1 MRQLWPPRRTRGTER
16 TPRNHSR
23 GVTGENEPGTPA
35 PHRKA
40 QCCSFSPALY
50 CPSGWRPEGGSPA
63 ALVKWGSGALIC
75 GTSRALETRV
85 LSPAPAS
92 PRNPLRSFALRPCPQ
107 APRPSLIGSRPA
119 EVPRKATPP
128 RSPATPVGSAP
139 SFSFSGLQGPEG
151 SLQARLSLV
160 PYQPSPAPY
169 VTSVQR
175 RRGRRKCARPG
186 SREARLRCHSLA
198 SGGSSGSGLGDSEA
212 DGESERGRRNE
223 AAAGPGRAWR
233 LTAPRRPPSHL
244 LQAAAR
250 TPQGLALRGPLG
262 SSDRGSRAPD
272 PTL

>member
-1 MRQLWPPRRTRGTER
+1 MLLFLSCPLLPFRMEARRRESCRPGKVGFGSPDLRDQPRARDQGAV
-16 TPRNHSR
+16 SR
-23 GVTGENEPGTPA
+23 PGLAPQPA
-35 PHRKA
+35 PQPRP
-40 QCCSFSPALY
+40 QAL
-50 CPSGWRPEGGSPA
+50 P
-63 ALVKWGSGALIC
+63 
-75 GTSRALETRV
+75 T
-85 LSPAPAS
+85 SPAPVSHWFATRRGPPQGHAPTIPS
-92 PRNPLRSFALRPCPQ
+92 YPRRLRPILP
-107 APRPSLIGSRPA
+107 L
-119 EVPRKATPP
+119 
-128 RSPATPVGSAP
+128 
-139 SFSFSGLQGPEG
+139 SGLQGPEG

-250 TPQGLALRGPLG
+250 PPQGLALRGPLG